1 MEMSFSLLY
10 VIDGTARK

>member
-1 MEMSFSLLY
+1 MSVSLLY